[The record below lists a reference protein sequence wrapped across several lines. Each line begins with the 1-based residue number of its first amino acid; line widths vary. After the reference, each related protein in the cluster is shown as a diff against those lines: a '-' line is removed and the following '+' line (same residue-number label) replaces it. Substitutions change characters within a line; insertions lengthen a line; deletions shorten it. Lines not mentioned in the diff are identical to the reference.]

1 MFNQLIP
8 ALEAIN
14 YRKVKEDNNIV
25 FYESTATLTIVKL
38 DYSDNSV
45 SFTITNTTVMPITI
59 NSFKIHNPDDNCEHV
74 IKELETFN
82 TLVHTMLNALTD
94 QKGTLCSI
102 F

>member
-14 YRKVKEDNNIV
+14 YHKVKEDKNTI
-25 FYESTATLTIVKL
+25 FYESTATPTIVKL

-45 SFTITNTTVMPITI
+45 SFTVTDTSIMPLTI

-74 IKELETFN
+74 IKKLEAFN

-94 QKGTLCSI
+94 
-102 F
+102 

>member
-25 FYESTATLTIVKL
+25 FYESTVTPTIIQL

-45 SFTITNTTVMPITI
+45 SFMVTDTTVIPITI
-59 NSFKIHNPDDNCEHV
+59 NSFTIHNPDDNCKHV
-74 IKELETFN
+74 IKKLEAFN
-82 TLVHTMLNALTD
+82 TIVL
-94 QKGTLCSI
+94 
-102 F
+102 

>member
-14 YRKVKEDNNIV
+14 YHKIKEDKNII
-25 FYESTATLTIVKL
+25 FYESITSPTVVQLN
-38 DYSDNSV
+38 YNDNSV
-45 SFTITNTTVMPITI
+45 SFTVTNTSIMPLTI

-94 QKGTLCSI
+94 
-102 F
+102 

>member
-14 YRKVKEDNNIV
+14 YHKVKEDKTII
-25 FYESTATLTIVKL
+25 FYESSTAPTVVKL
-38 DYSDNSV
+38 DYTNNNV
-45 SFTITNTTVMPITI
+45 SFTVTDTSIMPLTI

-94 QKGTLCSI
+94 
-102 F
+102 

>member
-14 YRKVKEDNNIV
+14 YHKVKEDNNIV
-25 FYESTATLTIVKL
+25 FYESITTPTIVKL

-45 SFTITNTTVMPITI
+45 SFTTTNTSVMPLTI
-59 NSFKIHNPDDNCEHV
+59 NSFKTHNTDDNYEHV
-74 IKELETFN
+74 IKKLEAFN
-82 TLVHTMLNALTD
+82 TLVHKMLNALTD
-94 QKGTLCSI
+94 QKGTLCQA

>member
-14 YRKVKEDNNIV
+14 YRKVKEDKAII
-25 FYESTATLTIVKL
+25 FYESSTAPTVVKL
-38 DYSDNSV
+38 NYRDNSV
-45 SFTITNTTVMPITI
+45 SFTATDTTGMPLTI

-82 TLVHTMLNALTD
+82 TLVHKMLNALTD
-94 QKGTLCSI
+94 
-102 F
+102 

>member
-14 YRKVKEDNNIV
+14 YHKVKEDKAII
-25 FYESTATLTIVKL
+25 FYESSTTPTVVKL
-38 DYSDNSV
+38 DYTNNNV
-45 SFTITNTTVMPITI
+45 SFTVTDTSIMPLTI

-94 QKGTLCSI
+94 
-102 F
+102 

>member
-14 YRKVKEDNNIV
+14 YRKIKEDNNIV
-25 FYESTATLTIVKL
+25 FYESIASPTIVKL

-45 SFTITNTTVMPITI
+45 SFTATDTTDMPLTI

-94 QKGTLCSI
+94 
-102 F
+102 

>member
-14 YRKVKEDNNIV
+14 YHKVKEDKAII
-25 FYESTATLTIVKL
+25 FYESSTAPTVVKL
-38 DYSDNSV
+38 DYTNNNV
-45 SFTITNTTVMPITI
+45 SFTVTDTSIMPLTI
-59 NSFKIHNPDDNCEHV
+59 DSFKIHNPDDNCEHV

-94 QKGTLCSI
+94 
-102 F
+102 

>member
-14 YRKVKEDNNIV
+14 YHKVKEDKAII
-25 FYESTATLTIVKL
+25 FYESSTAPTVVKL
-38 DYSDNSV
+38 DYSDNNV
-45 SFTITNTTVMPITI
+45 SFTVTDTSIMPLTI

-74 IKELETFN
+74 IKKLETFN

-94 QKGTLCSI
+94 
-102 F
+102 

>member
-25 FYESTATLTIVKL
+25 FYESTATPTVIKL
-38 DYSDNSV
+38 NYRDNSV

-82 TLVHTMLNALTD
+82 TLVHTMLNTLTD
-94 QKGTLCSI
+94 
-102 F
+102 

>member
-25 FYESTATLTIVKL
+25 FYESITTPTIVKL

-45 SFTITNTTVMPITI
+45 SFTATDTTGIPITI
-59 NSFKIHNPDDNCEHV
+59 NSFKTHNADDNYEHV
-74 IKELETFN
+74 IKNLETFS

-94 QKGTLCSI
+94 
-102 F
+102 

>member
-25 FYESTATLTIVKL
+25 FYESTATPTVIKL
-38 DYSDNSV
+38 DYTDNSV
-45 SFTITNTTVMPITI
+45 SFTATDTTGMPLTI
-59 NSFKIHNPDDNCEHV
+59 NSFKTHNPDDNCEHV

-82 TLVHTMLNALTD
+82 TIVHTMLSALTN
-94 QKGTLCSI
+94 
-102 F
+102 

>member
-14 YRKVKEDNNIV
+14 YRKVKEDKNVI
-25 FYESTATLTIVKL
+25 FYKSSTTPTVIKL
-38 DYSDNSV
+38 NYSDNSV
-45 SFTITNTTVMPITI
+45 FFTITDTTVIPITI
-59 NSFKIHNPDDNCEHV
+59 NSFTIHNPDDNCEHV

-94 QKGTLCSI
+94 
-102 F
+102 